1 MDIAQLEE
9 NFGIPGR
16 LAFEDH
22 DGLIRIQVHLDSAAA
37 IVYLH
42 GAHVTHW
49 QPAGQAPVI
58 FLSDKSEF
66 AVGKAIRGGVPICF
80 PWFGP
85 RSDGKAGP
93 SHGFARIQ
101 NWELAFAALIPGE
114 TGDQLQLTFTLG
126 PTELSRSLGFDNF
139 RAVYEVIVGTE
150 LTLRLTVANLGDVP
164 LRIEEALHSYF
175 AVGDV
180 RGTPLTG
187 LGGAEYIDKMDGLRV
202 KTAPVGPMLL
212 TEETDRVFPSNS
224 AAVTI
229 YDEVNRRTIAMEKVG
244 SATTVVWNP
253 WSEGAAKIS
262 DLANGAWTG
271 FVCVEAANTGV
282 DAVTLAPGETH
293 TMQCMLTVGAIQEAM
308 LC

>member
-1 MDIAQLEE
+1 MDIAQLEDC
-9 NFGIPGR
+9 FGIPGH
-16 LAFEDH
+16 LAFEEH
-22 DGLIRIQVHLDSAAA
+22 NGLIRAQVHLSSAAA

-49 QPAGQAPVI
+49 QPAGQAPAI

-66 AVGKAIRGGVPICF
+66 AAGKAIRGGVPICF

-101 NWELAFAALIPGE
+101 EWELAFAALIPGE
-114 TGDQLQLTFTLG
+114 AGDQLQLTFTLG

-150 LTLRLTVANLGDVP
+150 LTLRLTVANPGDEP

-187 LGGAEYIDKMDGLRV
+187 LEGAAYIDKTDGLRV
-202 KTAPVGPMLL
+202 KTAPAGPLLL
-212 TEETDRVFPSNS
+212 TGETDRVFPSNA

-229 YDEVNRRTIAMEKVG
+229 YDEVNVRTIAVQKTG

-253 WSEGAAKIS
+253 WSEGAAKIG
-262 DLANGAWTG
+262 DLPDYAWTG
-271 FVCVEAANTGV
+271 FVCVEAANTGA
-282 DAVTLAPGETH
+282 DAITLAPGETH
-293 TMQCMLTVGAIQEAM
+293 RMQCVLTVATF
-308 LC
+308 